1 MQKGKQCEK
10 CPSSSEPSYEE
21 LKQISSTNV
30 GNPEREALL
39 GILDKLTDLK
49 GKYILEKYGRSKP

>member
-10 CPSSSEPSYEE
+10 CPSCCEASYEE
-21 LKQISSTNV
+21 LKRISNTKI

-39 GILDKLTDLK
+39 GILDKLTELK
-49 GKYILEKYGRSKP
+49 GRYIIEKYGRNKP